1 MDSKKQGTTVK
12 KQSTKSKKAN
22 NQMIRVDPTS
32 VQELNQLVCDLVNCP
47 IHVTNVL
54 KRLTT
59 KKTGKSYFKCTVK
72 NCPVFCFEDKL
83 GNYCNAIATNLM
95 AAYKSYTPMC
105 GCDRP
110 SNLRVSNSQD
120 NPQRPYFTCGQKVTC
135 EFFQWGDEELTDKNF
150 ELITELEE
158 KRQMKR
164 IAKEQ
169 FLYKLGNPTPIVIP
183 TAEEIDN
190 FLACIK

>member
-1 MDSKKQGTTVK
+1 MDSKKHCTTVK
-12 KQSTKSKKAN
+12 KQSTKSKKVN

-32 VQELNQLVCDLVNCP
+32 VQELKQLVCDLVNCP

-83 GNYCNAIATNLM
+83 GDYCNVLATKLSP
-95 AAYKSYTPMC
+95 AYKWYTPPC

-110 SNLRVSNSQD
+110 SNLRVSNSRD
-120 NPQRPYFTCGQKVTC
+120 NPQRPFFSCGQNVSC
-135 EFFQWGDEELTDKNF
+135 AFFQWGHEELTDKNF
-150 ELITELEE
+150 EIITELEE

-169 FLYKLGNPTPIVIP
+169 FLYKLGNPATVIP
-183 TAEEIDN
+183 TAEDIDS
-190 FLACIK
+190 FLASIK